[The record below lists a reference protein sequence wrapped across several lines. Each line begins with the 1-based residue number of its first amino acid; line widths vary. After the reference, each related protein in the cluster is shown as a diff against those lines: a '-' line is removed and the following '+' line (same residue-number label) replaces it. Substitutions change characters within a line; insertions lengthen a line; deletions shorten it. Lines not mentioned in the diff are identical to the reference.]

1 MKEPIA
7 ITPWIISGFLFNIA
21 GLVGSF
27 AAMSAWVL
35 TGTLLITSL
44 ILAIAAIDKEGQ
56 S

>member
-1 MKEPIA
+1 MKDTMPNA
-7 ITPWIISGFLFNIA
+7 LWIVSGHVFNVA

-27 AAMSAWVL
+27 AANSAWVL

-44 ILAIAAIDKEGQ
+44 ILAIAAVDKEGQ